1 MRIISTTNDPELS
14 TAVTADQSVAIA
26 LGNFDGVHRG
36 HQWVLEQV
44 VTFARQAQPALQPAV
59 VSFSPHPRTFFTGQP
74 QPLLTPLPEKIE
86 QLEAL
91 GIEQLILLPF
101 TQALATLS
109 PQQFVETILVK
120 QLRAKFISVG
130 EDFRFGY
137 QRQGTVTDLKA
148 LGQQWGLTVA
158 IADLIQ
164 TEQARISSSQI
175 RQALLTGKL
184 ERANDL
190 LGRPYALVGTVV
202 TGQQLGRTLGFP
214 TANLA
219 LPEDKLWPQF
229 GVYAGWVTLGAI
241 AEPIAAVINLGD
253 RPTVNGKE
261 PSAEVHLLNWS
272 GNLYGQSLQVQLHHF
287 LRPEQKFA
295 NLEQLKSQI
304 EADCHRAQTLLAQHH
319 GELINS
325 GT

>member
-1 MRIISTTNDPELS
+1 MSTTNDPELS
-14 TAVTADQSVAIA
+14 SAVTADQSVAIA

-44 VTFARQAQPALQPAV
+44 VAFARQAQPPLQPAV
-59 VSFSPHPRTFFTGQP
+59 VSFSPHPRTFFSGQP

-86 QLEAL
+86 QLDAL

-137 QRQGTVTDLKA
+137 QRQGTVTDLTA

-164 TEQARISSSQI
+164 TDQARISSSQI

-272 GNLYGQSLQVQLHHF
+272 GNLYGQSLHVQLHHF

-304 EADCHRAQTLLAQHH
+304 EADCHRAQTLLAQRDL
-319 GELINS
+319 ELHCS
-325 GT
+325 GA